1 MNNNVAPFRNSVFFF
16 VLIPLFAV
24 WGFWPTYFAQVIR
37 PISWIDHAHG
47 LAMFGWCFMLILQS
61 FLIRQGN
68 RSLHRATGKIS
79 FALMPVIAV
88 STLMLANQQINARGL
103 TFEGLYVLMLQITIL
118 PQLVIFYALAIMN
131 RKRPDVH
138 ARYMICTA
146 LPLLDPIFA
155 RVLIFNVLS
164 GEYAGMAQY
173 FTFALTDL
181 IMLAL
186 IVWDWRSSRRR
197 DVFLPMLFV
206 MLVLQLPVFTAVGSP
221 AWAAFAQWF
230 MKLPLT

>member
-1 MNNNVAPFRNSVFFF
+1 MNNSAALFRNSFPFF

-24 WGFWPTYFAQVIR
+24 WGFWPTYFAQSIR
-37 PISWIDHAHG
+37 PISGIDHAHG
-47 LAMFGWCFMLILQS
+47 LAMFGWCAMLIVQS
-61 FLIRQGN
+61 FLIRRAN
-68 RSLHRATGKIS
+68 RKLHRAFGKIS
-79 FALMPVIAV
+79 YALVPIIVV

-103 TFEGLYVLMLQITIL
+103 TGEGLYVLMLQITIL
-118 PQLVIFYALAIMN
+118 PQFVIFYSLAIWN
-131 RKRPDVH
+131 RKRSDVH

-164 GEYAGMAQY
+164 GDYAGMAQY

-181 IMLAL
+181 ILIAL
-186 IVWDWRSSRRR
+186 IVWDWRSSQRK

-206 MLVLQLPVFTAVGSP
+206 LVALQLPVFFAVDSTA
-221 AWAAFAQWF
+221 WHAFSAWF
-230 MKLPLT
+230 MSLPIS